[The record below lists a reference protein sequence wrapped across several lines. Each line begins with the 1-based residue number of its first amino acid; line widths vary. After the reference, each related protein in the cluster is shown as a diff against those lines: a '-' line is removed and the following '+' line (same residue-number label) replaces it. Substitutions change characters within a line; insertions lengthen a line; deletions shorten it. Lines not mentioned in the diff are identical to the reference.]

1 MALQQLGHCR
11 KGEAKYHQT
20 FLIPKT
26 EIFSATCHFEK
37 QKKNICLTS
46 YTVKIKSK
54 GKKDVVVL
62 STSRPFHE
70 KTIDD
75 GKKKVPNNQVLRL
88 HKRWNG
94 CSRADEWLQYH
105 QIKVLPLGF
114 GSLIIYVGYINSEWE
129 SLVVFEKWFRY
140 FKHIFIW
147 HELEFGIH
155 L

>member
-11 KGEAKYHQT
+11 KGEAKYHLT

-75 GKKKVPNNQVLRL
+75 GKKKSQIIKFYDFTKGGTDVVEQMNDYNTTRSRSC
-88 HKRWNG
+88 RWV
-94 CSRADEWLQYH
+94 SVALSYMLDT
-105 QIKVLPLGF
+105 
-114 GSLIIYVGYINSEWE
+114 
-129 SLVVFEKWFRY
+129 
-140 FKHIFIW
+140 
-147 HELEFGIH
+147 
-155 L
+155 